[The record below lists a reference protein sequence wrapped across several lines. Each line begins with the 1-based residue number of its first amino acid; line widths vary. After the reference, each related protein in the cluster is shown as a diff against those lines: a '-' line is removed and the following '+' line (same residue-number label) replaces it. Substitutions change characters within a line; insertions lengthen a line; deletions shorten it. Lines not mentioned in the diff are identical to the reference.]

1 MWSVT
6 RHVTSLRGYHSLI
19 LLSLCS
25 LVTVS
30 VSDQYVEQDR
40 HVYGGHVTRVAYQ
53 DHHSDYGHYSP
64 RTRRV
69 VVRKKILRPR
79 HRTVEVRDHLS
90 RIDSFKLG
98 QKKDLIKNPVQI
110 ILGLGP
116 SC

>member
-6 RHVTSLRGYHSLI
+6 GHVTVLRGYHSLI

-25 LVTVS
+25 LVTVC

-40 HVYGGHVTRVAYQ
+40 HVYGGGHVTRVSYQ

-79 HRTVEVRDHLS
+79 HRTVEVSD
-90 RIDSFKLG
+90 
-98 QKKDLIKNPVQI
+98 
-110 ILGLGP
+110 
-116 SC
+116 